1 MPPLP
6 RPPEHF
12 SKTPAVL
19 DTEANTHNGL
29 DSLVSLFDAF
39 DQTLGTVR
47 LLEKYHRSTVATPR
61 THIPR
66 ENLNLIFLDFPK
78 AYLRSLE
85 TLIYP
90 DWYTA
95 CFLGD
100 YRNSS
105 VWGHYAAGHTG
116 VCLIFRPEKVGGE
129 AGLTLQSVSAS
140 PAPGPFTKAWNRG
153 ATESFPLAFHEVTYD
168 ATIGETDFFRS
179 IGNLPMSTLWD
190 SWYTDRH
197 GDRSTCCDHIDS
209 DDEDRWRNN
218 YWRQFVRGVTSK
230 TKDWAYEKEYRL
242 ILNGSFGDIQQ
253 KENRKLTYDFEC
265 LEGIIF
271 GINTKDTDKVKILR
285 IIRDKCRE
293 QSRQKFDIYQ
303 AYYSREDKGIEK
315 RRLEVGSDFW
325 SGNNC

>member
-39 DQTLGTVR
+39 DQTLGTLR

-105 VWGHYAAGHTG
+105 VWGHYAAVT
-116 VCLIFRPEKVGGE
+116 R
-129 AGLTLQSVSAS
+129 ASA
-140 PAPGPFTKAWNRG
+140 
-153 ATESFPLAFHEVTYD
+153 
-168 ATIGETDFFRS
+168 
-179 IGNLPMSTLWD
+179 
-190 SWYTDRH
+190 
-197 GDRSTCCDHIDS
+197 
-209 DDEDRWRNN
+209 
-218 YWRQFVRGVTSK
+218 
-230 TKDWAYEKEYRL
+230 
-242 ILNGSFGDIQQ
+242 
-253 KENRKLTYDFEC
+253 
-265 LEGIIF
+265 
-271 GINTKDTDKVKILR
+271 
-285 IIRDKCRE
+285 
-293 QSRQKFDIYQ
+293 
-303 AYYSREDKGIEK
+303 
-315 RRLEVGSDFW
+315 
-325 SGNNC
+325 